1 MTDWCQSKA
10 HMRLP
15 ISPSY

>member
-1 MTDWCQSKA
+1 MESA
-10 HMRLP
+10 YIRLP

>member
-1 MTDWCQSKA
+1 MAQSKA

-15 ISPSY
+15 VSHW